1 MPDEYYYN
9 IATGQVEQG
18 KVSDWANRLGPYP
31 TREEAQHALERA
43 RARSQAWEDEERTE
57 GS

>member
-18 KVSDWANRLGPYP
+18 KVSDWANRLGPYA
-31 TREEAQHALERA
+31 TREEAQHALEKA

-57 GS
+57 RS